1 MSKKSKP
8 ILLIFA
14 FVFSFLNVFS
24 QTTETE
30 KRPLIS
36 ILKTLESRY
45 NISFSYADKTIKNK
59 ESKVLS
65 PSLSLR
71 EALLS
76 IENDTKLEF
85 QILNNRF
92 IAIKAPPKTANML
105 DVQELDEVVI
115 PDFLTSGI
123 SKKGTGAIVIKPKTF
138 GILPGLI
145 EPDILQTIQA
155 LPGILSID
163 ETVSTLNVRGGTH
176 NQNLILWDG
185 IKMYQSGHFFG
196 LISAFSPYLTKN
208 ILVSKNGTSALYG
221 DGISSTI
228 DMQLGDNINT
238 SFNSGVGL
246 NLLYA
251 DGFAKIPLNDNLEI
265 QASLR
270 HSVTGLKTPTYKQ
283 FFERILQNSDITDNQ
298 SNPNKSVSID
308 DTFYFYDFGFKIL
321 HDISKKDKLRFNFI
335 TMFNTLDYLE
345 EDATV
350 SNENISSSEISQSN
364 LAAGLSYNRQWSNAF
379 SSYLHMYS
387 SNYKL
392 SAIDFDVTNNQRLIQ
407 RNEVLDSGLKI
418 QADYTLT
425 NNLKWV
431 NGYQYSEIGVT
442 NFQDINSPAFT
453 SNMKK
458 VLRGQSG
465 YSEITFLSNN
475 KNTLLRAGVRGN
487 YFDKFRKLIIEP
499 RLSFS
504 QQLFKHLKVEV
515 LGEFKSQTTS
525 QRVNRQNDFLGIDQ
539 RRWVLA
545 NNTTIPIIKSKQASI
560 GLHFNKNN
568 LLLSAEAFIKN
579 VDGIKTR
586 SQGFQNQY
594 QFVNAIGSYKVKGI
608 DFLINKRFTNT
619 STWLS
624 YSLSKNDY
632 SFDTL
637 NNGISFPNNLDI
649 RHTVTFAST
658 YSVGN
663 FKFALGV
670 NWRSGKAITKP
681 VEGDEVFDNAINY
694 GAPNSSNLDDYFRTD
709 FSTTYDF
716 DFSKTTKA
724 KVGLSIWNLFD
735 KENNLNVHY
744 TLDGDNGNS
753 VIETKTKSLGI
764 TPNLSFRVNF

>member
-8 ILLIFA
+8 ILLILA

-24 QTTETE
+24 QVTETE
-30 KRPLIS
+30 KQPLIS

-45 NISFSYADKTIKNK
+45 NISFSYADKTII
-59 ESKVLS
+59 SKKATVPS
-65 PSLSLR
+65 SSLSLR
-71 EALLS
+71 EALLN
-76 IENDTKLEF
+76 IENDTKLVF

-92 IAIKAPPKTANML
+92 IAIKAPPKAPNML

-123 SKKGTGAIVIKPKTF
+123 SKKGTGAIDIKPKTF

-155 LPGILSID
+155 LPGILSIN

-208 ILVSKNGTSALYG
+208 ILVSKNGTSAVFG

-228 DMQLGDNINT
+228 DMQLGDDINT

-270 HSVTGLKTPTYKQ
+270 QSVTGLKTPTYKQ
-283 FFERILQNSDITDNQ
+283 FFDRILQNSDITDQ

-364 LAAGLSYNRQWSNAF
+364 LAAGLSYNRQWSGNF
-379 SSYLHMYS
+379 SSHLHMYS

-392 SAIDFDVTNNQRLIQ
+392 NAIDFDVTNNQRLIQ

-418 QADYTLT
+418 QVDYTIN

-431 NGYQYSEIGVT
+431 NGYQYSEVGIT

-453 SNMKK
+453 SNIKK

-475 KNTLLRAGVRGN
+475 KNTLVRAGVRGN

-504 QQLFKHLKVEV
+504 QQLFNHLKVEV
-515 LGEFKSQTTS
+515 QGEFKSQTTS
-525 QRVNRQNDFLGIDQ
+525 QRINRQNDFLGIDQ

-545 NNTTIPIIKSKQASI
+545 NNTTIPIIESKQASI
-560 GLHFNKNN
+560 GFHFNKNN
-568 LLLSAEAFIKN
+568 LLLSAEAFLKSVN
-579 VDGIKTR
+579 GIKTR

-594 QFVNAIGSYKVKGI
+594 QFVNAIGGYKVKGI

-632 SFDTL
+632 TFDTL
-637 NNGISFPNNLDI
+637 NNGNPFPNNLDI

-658 YSVGN
+658 YSINN

-681 VEGDEVFDNAINY
+681 VEGNEIFDNAINY
-694 GAPNSSNLDDYFRTD
+694 DTPNSSNLDDYFRTD
-709 FSTTYDF
+709 FSTTF
-716 DFSKTTKA
+716 DFKFTKTSKA

-744 TLDGDNGNS
+744 TLENDNS
-753 VIETKTKSLGI
+753 VSEIKTKSLGI